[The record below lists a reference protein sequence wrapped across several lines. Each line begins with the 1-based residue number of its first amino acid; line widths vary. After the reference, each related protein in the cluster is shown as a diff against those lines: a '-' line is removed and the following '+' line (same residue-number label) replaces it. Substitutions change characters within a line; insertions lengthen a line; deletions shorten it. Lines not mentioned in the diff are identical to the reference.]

1 MGVKRATAK
10 PAPIMD
16 VYDSKY
22 PRFKA
27 NLVLLVGLQTGRSRA
42 GQMLDLDP
50 ELIFYG
56 LDPDP
61 GPDPDPIG
69 TMNIV

>member
-10 PAPIMD
+10 PAPMGG
-16 VYDSKY
+16 YDSKY

-27 NLVLLVGLQTGRSRA
+27 NLDLLVGLQTGRGRA
-42 GQMLDLDP
+42 AQMLDLDP

-56 LDPDP
+56 LDPNSD
-61 GPDPDPIG
+61 PDPDPIG